1 MEVAEKINM
10 QLYNRLVKIEKENQ
24 KLKRAL
30 EQFNWIINTIQ
41 NLKTITEV
49 ITIGDERKSIECRQT
64 DIRTNCTKK

>member
-10 QLYNRLVKIEKENQ
+10 QLYNRLVRIEKENQ

-41 NLKTITEV
+41 NLKTIMEV
-49 ITIGDERKSIECRQT
+49 INCGNANKSIGQRRK
-64 DIRTNCTKK
+64 DI

>member
-10 QLYNRLVKIEKENQ
+10 QLYNRLVKIEKENE

-41 NLKTITEV
+41 NLKTVMEV
-49 ITIGDERKSIECRQT
+49 INSGNANKSIGQRRK
-64 DIRTNCTKK
+64 DI